1 MIRSIIHSWFRDGI
15 YFFLCRLSIAFGI
28 FVMVGTI
35 GVLLFYG
42 YEALSWQFL
51 TAEWQNEDITKG
63 GIMPAIIGSL
73 IIGVGVMA
81 VSFPLGLGTAIYIKE
96 YSDNHHLR
104 RILRIVIRNLAGV
117 PSVIYGLFG
126 LAFFVYY
133 LEYGSSLLSAI
144 LTLSLMTLP
153 WVVSTSLEA
162 LESIHDR
169 YRENSFA
176 LGADRWQTTWR
187 VVLPMAM
194 PSSLTGG
201 VIGVSRA
208 MGETAPIILVG
219 ATFYLTTLPSDLLDK
234 FMALPYHT
242 FILASQHAH
251 PAAPTYA
258 AATALVLIL
267 VTFVL
272 NLTVIAIRYQYRK
285 KGL

>member
-1 MIRSIIHSWFRDGI
+1 MNIVKQWVSDGF
-15 YFFLCRLSIAFGI
+15 YFFLCRLSVAFGV
-28 FVMVGTI
+28 FVMIGTI
-35 GVLLFYG
+35 GILLYHG
-42 YEALSWQFL
+42 HEALSWHFL
-51 TAEWQNEDITKG
+51 TSMWQNEDITKG
-63 GIMPAIIGSL
+63 GIWPAIVGSFLIG
-73 IIGVGVMA
+73 IGVLV
-81 VSFPLGLGTAIYIKE
+81 VSFPLGLGAAIYIKE
-96 YSDNHHLR
+96 YSDRYMMR
-104 RILRIVIRNLAGV
+104 RILRVVIRNLAGV

-144 LTLSLMTLP
+144 LTLSIMTLP

-176 LGADRWQTTWR
+176 LGADRWQTTLR
-187 VVLPMAM
+187 VILPMAL

-219 ATFYLTTLPSDLLDK
+219 ATFYLMTLPESLMDK

-242 FILASQHAH
+242 FILASQHAS
-251 PAAPTYA
+251 PDAPSYA
-258 AATALVLIL
+258 AATAFVLIA
-267 VTFVL
+267 VTFTL
-272 NLTVIAIRYQYRK
+272 NFAVIMARYYYRK
-285 KGL
+285 KEKL